1 MKTTTTTLIAATL
14 FLVPALLGNAVEID
28 VSALPTTVGPLPVH
42 SGDILKLD
50 LTGAYQLALGRNLNL
65 HVSRYD
71 LAIAD
76 SNVRGSGGIFDPYF
90 SAGVNGDSTQ
100 SPTSTILEGANVA
113 ESRNT
118 RFLLGVEQLLPSGT
132 QIAGQ
137 WNSIRG
143 ETNSTFFFLNPRWD
157 ASLRLSLTQPLLN
170 GFGTTVTR
178 SQIIISENIRQQTA
192 VGFEVQ
198 VIQLLADVE
207 QAYWELVATR
217 QAVGVTEQSLTLAQ
231 RLLEE
236 TRQRVEV
243 GTSAPIDMVQSEATV
258 ATREQELIYARNA
271 TANAED
277 NLKALLG
284 FDLPN
289 EWQVRIETTD
299 SYEMEPVLP
308 DLQQSIETALEK
320 RPAILRQELEL
331 ARLDHNV
338 KVARNGAL
346 PRLDLTGSYGW
357 GGVSGESTIEDP
369 DTGLPI
375 TIREGWGDAA
385 KQVFNFD
392 FPRWTLGLTYSV
404 PVGNHRAKEQLAATR
419 YQRDR
424 ADTQLASLKQ
434 SITRDV
440 RLAVRALYDGAA
452 AIDASVAARRLA
464 ERNLEAE
471 QTKFNNGLST
481 NFQVSEIQRAL
492 ADAQFAEIRARVNYR
507 KSLAAYYAFTGTY
520 LDAKDVKIADPGA
533 PDSVHDYWKDVEW
546 MKFSDLK
553 GSREEVTIPAEQVEA
568 GTD

>member
-1 MKTTTTTLIAATL
+1 MAAIL
-14 FLVPALLGNAVEID
+14 FLVPALSGNAADLD
-28 VSALPTTVGPLPVH
+28 VSALPTDVGALPPIKGGVLEI
-42 SGDILKLD
+42 DLLD
-50 LTGAYQLALGRNLNL
+50 AYQLALARNLNL

-76 SNVRGSGGIFDPYF
+76 ANIRGSGGIFDPYLTADINGN
-90 SAGVNGDSTQ
+90 SAQ

-113 ESRNT
+113 QSRGTN
-118 RFLLGVEQLLPSGT
+118 FYLGVEQLLPTGT
-132 QIAGQ
+132 VLGGN
-137 WNSIRG
+137 WTSFRG

-157 ASLRLSLTQPLLN
+157 AELNLTLTQPLLN

-178 SQIIISENIRQQTA
+178 SQIIIAENIREQTA

-198 VIQLLADVE
+198 VIQLLAAVE

-217 QAVGVTEQSLTLAQ
+217 QQVGVTQQSLDQAV

-236 TRQRVEV
+236 TQQRVEV
-243 GTSAPIDMVQSEATV
+243 GTSAPIDTVQSEATV
-258 ATREQELIYARNA
+258 ATRQQELIYANNA

-277 NLKALLG
+277 NLKAQLG

-308 DLQQSIETALEK
+308 DLQQSIDAALEK
-320 RPAILRQELEL
+320 RPAILVQELEL
-331 ARLDHNV
+331 ARLDQNI
-338 KVARNGAL
+338 KVAQNGTL

-357 GGVSGESTIEDP
+357 GGVSGTSIIEDP
-369 DTGLPI
+369 DTGEPI
-375 TIREGWGDAA
+375 EIRQGWGDSA
-385 KQVFNFD
+385 KQVFDFD
-392 FPRWTLGLTYSV
+392 FPRWTLGLRYSV
-404 PVGNHRAKEQLAATR
+404 PIGNHRAKEFLAAER
-419 YQRDR
+419 YRRDR
-424 ADTQLASLKQ
+424 AGAQLASLKQ
-434 SITRDV
+434 QITYDV

-452 AIDASVAARRLA
+452 AIDAAVAASHLA

-492 ADAQFAEIRARVNYR
+492 ADAKFAEIRARVNYR
-507 KSLAAYYAFTGTY
+507 KALALYFASTGTF
-520 LDAKDVKIADPGA
+520 LEAIGVKVADPGA

-546 MKFSDLK
+546 MKFSSFK
-553 GSREEVTIPAEQVEA
+553 ESREKVSIPAEPVDTAE
-568 GTD
+568 